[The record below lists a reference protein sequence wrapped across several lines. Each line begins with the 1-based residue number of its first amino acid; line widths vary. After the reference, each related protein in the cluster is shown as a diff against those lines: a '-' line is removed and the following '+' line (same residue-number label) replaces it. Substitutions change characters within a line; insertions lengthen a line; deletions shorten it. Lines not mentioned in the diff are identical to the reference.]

1 MKVSNVSIILEQA
14 WGYYTSYDKRF
25 DAPADND
32 DDDPRSKNNQN
43 SGAYIFR
50 PSLSDQLPRFLKQ
63 TSAVFYKTSV
73 GLEVHAILE
82 VPWIKTITR
91 VMTDQPFLEVE
102 YTIGP
107 IPICDGRGKEI
118 ITQLRSP
125 VKSSG
130 TFFTDSNGREFVERR
145 LNHRP
150 TWDLNVYEPVAGN
163 YYPVNAAMYIEERSG
178 LAIAVATDR
187 SQGGASL
194 QAGNMELMVHRRTLA
209 DDWRGVDEPLNE
221 TDIGM
226 SPYPP
231 FGNATRRGNG
241 VVVKG
246 THYIRIGEDGGAGL
260 ARSMMDQ
267 AFVDN
272 LIFAGSTPSNR
283 VSKIA
288 EPAVAGLTQD
298 VSPSVMLVTRSL
310 HYDEEQKTI
319 LLRIGHQYGAG
330 EDAKLS
336 EPVKVNLT
344 AFLPGYEVTKIA
356 EMTLSG
362 NQDYQH
368 WQNSRFDW
376 SGAFENKVLSYD
388 LPESFEIQLNPMDIR
403 TFLITVQ

>member
-1 MKVSNVSIILEQA
+1 MKVSNVSIILEQT
-14 WGYYTSYDKRF
+14 WGYYTSYDNRF
-25 DAPADND
+25 DAPEDID

-50 PSLSDQLPRFLKQ
+50 PSIADQAPRFLKQ
-63 TSAVFYKTSV
+63 TSAVFYNTSV
-73 GLEVHAILE
+73 GLEVHATFE

-107 IPICDGRGKEI
+107 IPISDGRGKEI

-125 VKSSG
+125 VKSAG
-130 TFFTDSNGREFVERR
+130 TFFADSNGREFMERR

-163 YYPVNAAMYIEERSG
+163 YYPVNAAMYIEESSG

-194 QAGNMELMVHRRTLA
+194 QDGNMELMVHRRTLA

-231 FGNATRRGNG
+231 FGNATRQGNG
-241 VVVKG
+241 LVVKG
-246 THYIRIGEDGGAGL
+246 THFIRIGDDGGAPL

-267 AFVDN
+267 AFVN
-272 LIFAGSTPSNR
+272 SLIFVGSAPTSR
-283 VSKIA
+283 ASKI
-288 EPAVAGLTQD
+288 EGPALAGLTQD
-298 VSPSVMLVTRSL
+298 VSPNVMLITRSL
-310 HYDEEQKTI
+310 QQYEDPKQI

-330 EDAKLS
+330 EDTKLS
-336 EPVKVNLT
+336 KPIKVNLT
-344 AFLPGYEVTKIA
+344 AFLPGYEVTKIS
-356 EMTLSG
+356 EMTLSA
-362 NQDYQH
+362 NQDYHH
-368 WQNSRFDW
+368 WLNNRFDW
-376 SGAFENKVLSYD
+376 SGASARMPVYHD
-388 LPESFEIQLNPMDIR
+388 LPGSLEIPLNPMDIR
-403 TFLITVQ
+403 TFLITVK